1 MMANVAVRTAFGS
14 ALAALGTDHPELVVL
29 DADLAS
35 STKVDIFAQRF
46 PQRFFQLG
54 IQEQNMFGVAAGL
67 AAVGFIPVVSTFA
80 VFASRRACDQLAIS
94 IAYPRLNVKIAAAY
108 GGLYTGKTGAT
119 HQAME
124 DLAIVRAIPNM
135 SVWVPADGREAEQ
148 MAAAALVTPGPIYI
162 RLARDET
169 PTVTPNGYQF
179 EPGRA
184 LLLRAGSD
192 VGLVSTGIMAATAL
206 AAAAELERQGI
217 SAAVLHCPTLKPFP
231 KDEVC
236 ELAQACGALVTV
248 ENHSILGGLGGA
260 VAETVSENCLVPV
273 QRVGV
278 RDTFGESGSNEDL
291 TEKYGLTPRHVT
303 EAAYAALKRKSR

>member
-1 MMANVAVRTAFGS
+1 MANVAVRAAFGA
-14 ALAALGTDHPELVVL
+14 ALAALGSDRPELVVL

-46 PQRFFQLG
+46 PERFFQLG

-94 IAYPRLNVKIAAAY
+94 IAYPRLGVKIAAAY

-135 SVWVPADGREAEQ
+135 NVWVPADGREAEQ
-148 MAAAALVTPGPIYI
+148 MAAAALDTPGPVYI

-169 PTVTPNGYQF
+169 PTVTPPEYKF
-179 EPGRA
+179 EAGRA
-184 LLLRAGSD
+184 VLLRAGRD
-192 VGLVSTGIMAATAL
+192 VGLVSTGIMAVTAL
-206 AAAAELERQGI
+206 TAAAELERQGI

-231 KDEVC
+231 RDEVFG
-236 ELAQACGALVTV
+236 LAKECGALVTV

-260 VAETVSENCLVPV
+260 VAEIVGETCPVPV
-273 QRVGV
+273 LRVGIK
-278 RDTFGESGSNEDL
+278 DTFGESGSNEDL
-291 TEKYGLTPRHVT
+291 TEKYGLTPRHVV
-303 EAAYAALKRKSR
+303 EAACAAISLKRG